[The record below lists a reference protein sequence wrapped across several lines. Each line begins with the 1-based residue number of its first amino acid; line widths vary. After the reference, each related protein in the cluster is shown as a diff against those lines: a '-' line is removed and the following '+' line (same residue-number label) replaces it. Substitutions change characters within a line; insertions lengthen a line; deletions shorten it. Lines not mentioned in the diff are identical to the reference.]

1 LLSVTVAVLAEEGT
15 ARESAAGESTVG
27 NPAAGVCA
35 DPEELAGVELIG
47 PELIGPDPEESAG
60 PESTGGVVCAG
71 SAVRVAGSPSGML
84 GACGLKAL
92 LGAKDPLASVGA
104 FPAFGACNFV
114 KTDMHSLSTTKFAV
128 FTGVC
133 RVLGRIGSLGLAMI
147 PKQNG
152 YPQKIHSY
160 PQNSPEVCVRQTFT
174 FRF

>member
-1 LLSVTVAVLAEEGT
+1 LFSVTVAVLAEEGT

-27 NPAAGVCA
+27 NPAAGVST
-35 DPEELAGVELIG
+35 DPEESAGVELIG
-47 PELIGPDPEESAG
+47 PESTGLESTG
-60 PESTGGVVCAG
+60 LESTGGVVCDG
-71 SAVRVAGSPSGML
+71 SAVGVAGRPSGML

-114 KTDMHSLSTTKFAV
+114 KTDMPSLSTTKFAV

-133 RVLGRIGSLGLAMI
+133 RVLGRIGQLGLALM
-147 PKQNG
+147 PTQNS
-152 YPQKIHSY
+152 YPQKILSY
-160 PQNSPEVCVRQTFT
+160 PQISPEVSVRQTFT